1 MPTTS
6 RVPLMISALVARFTA
21 DPGIGAASPPVTV
34 VDGPKVTAETG
45 ALALWVGVDEID
57 NPTPI
62 AANAEQQW
70 MTGMGRT
77 NRTEQLSVHCT
88 VQAKSGSDEIAP
100 LRAQVAAILA
110 AAEALLAADPGLGGL
125 LTGRDAGVT
134 GAEWRQYPTSPGM
147 AVRVMFTISATAII
161 GAP

>member
-6 RVPLMISALVARFTA
+6 RIPLMIAALVSRFA
-21 DPGIGAASPPVTV
+21 AAPGIGGASPPVSV
-34 VDGPKVTAETG
+34 IDGPKVTAETG
-45 ALALWVGVDEID
+45 TLTLWVGVDEID

-70 MTGMGRT
+70 MTGMGRV
-77 NRTEQLSVHCT
+77 NRTEQLAVHCT

-100 LRAQVAAILA
+100 LRAQVAGVLA
-110 AAEALLAADPGLGGL
+110 AVEALLAADPGLGGL
-125 LTGRDAGVT
+125 LTGKDAGVT